1 MPGGSES
8 HLLTITIVD
17 LENPDNDGILIE
29 QVIPYRE
36 TQSFV
41 TSQKPQLLFS
51 FGSHHILS
59 LRGVQV
65 GKALAKLSSPLG
77 LT

>member
-29 QVIPYRE
+29 QVIQYGE

-41 TSQKPQLLFS
+41 TSKKPQLLLLFW
-51 FGSHHILS
+51 LS
-59 LRGVQV
+59 PYSV
-65 GKALAKLSSPLG
+65 LAWCPGWEGLG
-77 LT
+77 